1 MFFINL
7 KSQNIVKGY
16 TSNSFNFP
24 AAVYLK
30 KKSTISNSYRRV
42 CGGSPYTFMLYL
54 PLQICRDMQEQ
65 CNKHYRFTFQSK
77 VFFFI
82 QLSY

>member
-7 KSQNIVKGY
+7 KSQNILKGY

-42 CGGSPYTFMLYL
+42 CGGSPYTHMLSL
-54 PLQICRDMQEQ
+54 STIAELQGYARTVQ
-65 CNKHYRFTFQSK
+65 
-77 VFFFI
+77 
-82 QLSY
+82 